1 MLCCAVL
8 SRDGAVLCR
17 IGRPITMTMRI
28 GLGFFIQILAL
39 ISAAVIEM
47 VRYRMVRSSGL
58 VDAFLAAGPDAD
70 PLDPKYT
77 EPMR

>member
-1 MLCCAVL
+1 
-8 SRDGAVLCR
+8 
-17 IGRPITMTMRI
+17 MTMRI

-70 PLDPKYT
+70 PLDPKFT